1 MNSRLRTMIDKGI
14 IPARGGVWIDCYN
27 QTVSDIAGTIMAGI
41 DYRNHYFVTDMEI
54 INTDKEGNASC
65 ITKQYGW
72 MSEKKMLNP
81 DRDRVTLV
89 VEPQVLGWSRDHKD
103 NIINRHPVDVAN
115 VVTSGKRKNTQNY
128 VVEAIN
134 EYEQGIS
141 RTIKAHYQQ
150 TSAANLKRSDSF
162 AATGVIVGIRI
173 RKFTP
178 RECFRLMDVPDSY
191 IDKIQKSGICRTE
204 QYKMAGNSIVVNC
217 LYLIFRNLFY
227 PETEPQTTLF

>member
-14 IPARGGVWIDCYN
+14 IPARPGVWIDCYN
-27 QTVSDIAGTIMAGI
+27 QTTSDIAGTILSGI
-41 DYRNHYFVTDMEI
+41 DYRNIYFVTAMQI

-65 ITKQYGW
+65 ITRQYGW
-72 MSEKKMLNP
+72 MSEKKMLAP

-89 VEPQVLGWSRDHKD
+89 VECPQVLGWSRDHKGE
-103 NIINRHPVDVAN
+103 IINYHPVEVGN
-115 VVTSGKRKNTQNY
+115 SVTSGKRMNTQNFII
-128 VVEAIN
+128 EPAK
-134 EYEQGIS
+134 EYEQG
-141 RTIKAHYQQ
+141 
-150 TSAANLKRSDSF
+150 AAFS
-162 AATGVIVGIRI
+162 IRI